1 MPRST
6 SGIAVSIES
15 ELVTLPS
22 SPGLRSTLYRGSRL
36 LKRSSCAFPPGCAPG
51 VVLAPGLSSDGC
63 ADPRRTFIFSSMY
76 AILEWM
82 SVLYCERR
90 GWRTYI
96 CLSTSSAFVC
106 CVKLFARTA
115 RRILAALS
123 SGSLTSREPYTRGKR
138 ERRTQTQSRQTP
150 ARQAV
155 DPPQASSRRRRACVA
170 ASSCRLPWS
179 TWTHQCLGVHGEIYE
194 ARGARRHCSTRVHV
208 RRNGWS

>member
-1 MPRST
+1 MEDTYSMPRST

-90 GWRTYI
+90 GVENVHMLVHIERIRLLCKVVRAHCTAH
-96 CLSTSSAFVC
+96 LGRFV
-106 CVKLFARTA
+106 FW
-115 RRILAALS
+115 LANK
-123 SGSLTSREPYTRGKR
+123 P
-138 ERRTQTQSRQTP
+138 
-150 ARQAV
+150 
-155 DPPQASSRRRRACVA
+155 
-170 ASSCRLPWS
+170 
-179 TWTHQCLGVHGEIYE
+179 
-194 ARGARRHCSTRVHV
+194 
-208 RRNGWS
+208 